1 MARKILL
8 TGATGFVGRHVR
20 EALEATSA
28 EVRCGSRDPERA
40 ARRVPDATWCR
51 VDVNDEDSLRAALKG
66 CDAAIYLV
74 HSMGSTDDYA
84 TEERRAAER
93 FADACVEAGVE
104 RVVYLG
110 GVAPAGEPSVHLAS
124 RIETGRML
132 RERCPGVV
140 ELRAAMVIGAGSES
154 WRICRD
160 LAVRLPLM
168 VLPKWLQTR
177 SYPVAIEDVVAA
189 IVHAALADAPDL
201 AGCYDLPGPECLSAE
216 EILRRIAR
224 LRGIDPVTIPVPLL
238 SPSLSSYWLKLV
250 SGANYDV
257 ARELVQGLTEDL
269 LPTCP
274 LYWDRMPDH
283 ELIPFDEAAA
293 RALEHE
299 EPLPISTRWL
309 ETTIRRLARRYREA

>member
-1 MARKILL
+1 
-8 TGATGFVGRHVR
+8 
-20 EALEATSA
+20 
-28 EVRCGSRDPERA
+28 
-40 ARRVPDATWCR
+40 
-51 VDVNDEDSLRAALKG
+51 
-66 CDAAIYLV
+66 
-74 HSMGSTDDYA
+74 MGSADDYA
-84 TEERRAAER
+84 AEERRAAAR

-168 VLPKWLQTR
+168 VLPKWLQTL

-189 IVHAALADAPDL
+189 IVHAALAEAPDV

-216 EILRRIAR
+216 QILRRIAH
-224 LRGIDPVTIPVPLL
+224 LRGIEPVTIPVPVL

-269 LPTCP
+269 IPTCP
-274 LYWDRMPDH
+274 VYWDRMDAH
-283 ELIPFDEAAA
+283 RLTSFDEAAS
-293 RALEHE
+293 RALDDE
-299 EPLPISTRWL
+299 EELPVSTRWL
-309 ETTIRRLARRYREA
+309 EKAIRGIARRYREA